1 MLRFVSNSPD
11 DTRDFAKKIASKLSG
26 GDVIAFTGTL
36 GAGKTEFTKGIA
48 AAFGYPGTVYSPTFA
63 IINEYVSPESK
74 FPIYHFDMYRIS
86 GFDSLYS
93 TGFFDFLDSGAV
105 LVVEWSENISEYPP
119 ENTIFIDITRDFD
132 NIDSAPD
139 KRIITLKGDGRFDDI
154 GY

>member
-48 AAFGYPGTVYSPTFA
+48 AALGYPGTVYSPTFA

-105 LVVEWSENISEYPP
+105 LVIEWSENISEYLP
-119 ENTIFIDITRDFD
+119 ENTIFIDIARDFD
-132 NIDSAPD
+132 NIDSDPD